1 MADAL
6 ADGVLPMTEDGSAPT
21 QQQQQQQPSQQAL
34 QQEA

>member
-1 MADAL
+1 MAEAL

-21 QQQQQQQPSQQAL
+21 QRQQQQQPL

>member
-1 MADAL
+1 MAEAL

-21 QQQQQQQPSQQAL
+21 QQQPQQQQPL

>member
-21 QQQQQQQPSQQAL
+21 QQQQQQPQ